1 MLLRPLAAVP
11 LAPGAACA
19 WQLAAPLRGTAATC
33 PCVLAVGSSLELS
46 PWWPGTPCGWRVT
59 WASLCLLAASPL
71 VVALAKVLTLG
82 VTLPLLVVL
91 PL

>member
-1 MLLRPLAAVP
+1 
-11 LAPGAACA
+11 
-19 WQLAAPLRGTAATC
+19 
-33 PCVLAVGSSLELS
+33 
-46 PWWPGTPCGWRVT
+46 VT